1 MPCWELFDEQPDE
14 YREAVLPSS
23 LRARVAVEAGT
34 TLAWGRY
41 VGLDGAVVGLD
52 RFGAS
57 APYQVLYQELG
68 ITAEAVAEAARR
80 VLSRVK

>member
-1 MPCWELFDEQPDE
+1 M
-14 YREAVLPSS
+14 
-23 LRARVAVEAGT
+23 AVEAGT

-41 VGLDGAVVGLD
+41 VGLDGAIVGLD

-57 APYQVLYQELG
+57 APYQVLYQKLG
-68 ITAEAVAEAARR
+68 ITAEAIAEAARR